1 MGIRDVT
8 VRKKLMFSN
17 FMMIFIPVLLI
28 LLIGMSVILGLRL
41 TGNARQS
48 EISLLWPERG
58 PALSIQLAVSSLR
71 VQVDRTKGL
80 DMHEVLE
87 ACRALEAHGI
97 QVAIL
102 RGGKVLY
109 VTQGGDA
116 TAVMDKLSKRYA
128 GTGSVFLWDEGGFA
142 FRYGS
147 SGNDVTVAAVGNVPF
162 LAQGEGV
169 GPALKNILEIIAF
182 AVIGFT
188 VFIIVFTGA
197 FLSRQLSKQLIT
209 PLEEL
214 RRAAGEIGRG
224 NLDYVISTETRDELG
239 IACREF
245 DQMRVQ
251 LKAARETQE
260 KYEENRKELIAGI
273 SHDLSTPLTSV
284 KGYTSGLLDG
294 IAKTTEK
301 KRHYL
306 NMIYQTA
313 CNMEKLVESLF
324 LFSKLDLGRVEFC
337 LEAVQLHDYFTD
349 YVAENADRFLARGL
363 RLIFQ
368 CHSLHSQV
376 LIDRMQFQRVVE
388 NILENSLKYKQG
400 EIGNLTISL
409 RNEGERQLSLEFAD
423 DGPGI
428 MASDLSKI
436 FDSFYRTDPARTNVS
451 KGSGLGL
458 AIVKQIITTIHGNI
472 WAENGKSGGLSICIL
487 LPIAG
492 EERHEEDSDY
502 RR

>member
-1 MGIRDVT
+1 MGIRDVS

-28 LLIGMSVILGLRL
+28 LLIGMSVIVGLRL

-58 PALSIQLAVSSLR
+58 PALSVQLAVSSLR
-71 VQVDRTKGL
+71 VQVDRAKGL

-87 ACRALEAHGI
+87 ACQALEAHGI
-97 QVAIL
+97 QVAIV

-109 VTQGGDA
+109 ITQGSDA
-116 TAVMDKLSKRYA
+116 STVMDKLSNRYT
-128 GTGSVFLWDEGGFA
+128 GSGSVFLWDEDGFA

-147 SGNDVTVAAVGNVPF
+147 SRNDVTAAAVGNVPF
-162 LAQGEGV
+162 LAQGEKV
-169 GPALKNILEIIAF
+169 ESTLKNILEIIAL

-188 VFIIVFTGA
+188 IFIIVGTGV
-197 FLSRQLSKQLIT
+197 FLSRQLSKQLII

-224 NLDYVISTETRDELG
+224 NLDYALSTETKDELG

-251 LKAARETQE
+251 LKAAREIQE
-260 KYEENRKELIAGI
+260 KYEENRKELIVGI

-284 KGYTSGLLDG
+284 KGYASGLMDG

-337 LEAVQLHDYFTD
+337 LETVPLHDYITD
-349 YVAENADRFLARGL
+349 YIAENADRFLARGL
-363 RLIFQ
+363 RLIVQ
-368 CHSLHSQV
+368 SHSLHSQV

-388 NILENSLKYKQG
+388 NILENSLKYKRG
-400 EIGNLTISL
+400 EIGNLTVSL
-409 RNEGERQLSLEFAD
+409 ENEGEQQLRLEFAD
-423 DGPGI
+423 DGPGVTTPEL
-428 MASDLSKI
+428 AKL

-458 AIVKQIITTIHGNI
+458 AIVKQIITTMHGNI
-472 WAENGKSGGLSICIL
+472 WAKNGKSGGLTICIL
-487 LPIAG
+487 LPIAR
-492 EERHEEDSDY
+492 EERHEEDFDDG
-502 RR
+502 R